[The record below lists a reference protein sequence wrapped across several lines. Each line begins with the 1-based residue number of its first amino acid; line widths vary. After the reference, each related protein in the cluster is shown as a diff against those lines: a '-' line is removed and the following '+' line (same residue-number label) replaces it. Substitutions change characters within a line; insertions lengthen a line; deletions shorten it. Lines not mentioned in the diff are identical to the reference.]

1 MEGQRFGRYRL
12 ERQIGSGGMGDVYE
26 AADVDRDRLVALKLL
41 PELFSNDNEFEQR
54 FRRES
59 RLAARLRDPHIIPIH
74 DYGEIDG
81 RLFIDMRLVED
92 GVTIASL
99 LRDGPLAPD
108 RAVRLLIQIAEGLD
122 AAHSDGLIHRDVKP
136 SNVLVTPRDFVYIID
151 FGIARAT
158 GDTRAGLT
166 TAGSTVGTLD
176 YMAPERFAN
185 SHVDSRADIYSLA
198 CLLYQCLTARP
209 PFRGTDLPTLMNSH
223 ICAEP
228 PRPSGLVP
236 DIPGNLDT
244 VVLRGMAKKP
254 EDRYQTAG
262 ALADAAWRAVE
273 EAGQIERRPT
283 RPARNEATGP
293 DATLPA
299 PTARVG
305 RVGTG
310 FEAAGDGAAT
320 EVPREAQTHVHPVP
334 AVVAAAFGSGTRPD
348 RSGTDATELVHY
360 GQKAAEPE
368 VTAPKG
374 TGPGEGAPHS
384 AARTPR
390 SDATE
395 LVDDG
400 QGAPESDVT
409 AANSAGSGEG
419 PPRSPSLTPP
429 STGRSPAPV
438 PPVPLSDARPRS
450 RRPLA
455 VVGAVLVLVLAVT
468 VFAVVAAIRE
478 TDRPAESSEQVSSR
492 AVPEVTGSIATPPT
506 PGYMAITPD
515 GRFGYVTNRDPRV
528 LTVLDLGT
536 RATVAAISMPAP
548 PRFVAFDRAGARAFI
563 SCYDDAGAVNQVVA
577 VDVQARAVTAA
588 IPVDKQPY
596 ALAVAPDQRTLWVPS
611 HVAGS
616 IDLVNTD
623 TDAVTR
629 SVPVAPNP
637 HWVVFAEARAY
648 VVNHESNLVTVLNAA
663 DARLLATVPVG
674 RSPHSMAPSP
684 DGSRVAVVN
693 YQGNT
698 VSMIDTKT
706 NQVTATVSVGR
717 GPQHVA
723 YAPDGRYIYTANVD
737 DGSVSVIE
745 AATDQV
751 TATVP
756 VGGSPTSIAP
766 APDGRLAYV
775 TLLDESRISILS
787 IGE

>member
-122 AAHSDGLIHRDVKP
+122 AAHGDGLIHRDVKP

-236 DIPGNLDT
+236 DIPGKLDM

-254 EDRYQTAG
+254 EDRYQSAG

-310 FEAAGDGAAT
+310 FEAGNGAAT
-320 EVPREAQTHVHPVP
+320 EVAREAQTHVHPVP
-334 AVVAAAFGSGTRPD
+334 AVVAAAPSSGTQPD
-348 RSGTDATELVHY
+348 RSGADATELVHNSH
-360 GQKAAEPE
+360 GTAEP
-368 VTAPKG
+368 
-374 TGPGEGAPHS
+374 
-384 AARTPR
+384 
-390 SDATE
+390 
-395 LVDDG
+395 
-400 QGAPESDVT
+400 DVT
-409 AANSAGSGEG
+409 GTNSPGSGEG
-419 PPRSPSLTPP
+419 PPPGPSLTPP
-429 STGRSPAPV
+429 STGQSAAPV
-438 PPVPLSDARPRS
+438 PPVPLSGADARPRS

-455 VVGAVLVLVLAVT
+455 IIGTVLVLVLAVT
-468 VFAVVAAIRE
+468 VFAVVAAIRG
-478 TDRPAESSEQVSSR
+478 TDRPAGSSAQAASL

-528 LTVLDLGT
+528 LTVVDLGT
-536 RATVAAISMPAP
+536 RATVAAISMPAA
-548 PRFVAFDRAGARAFI
+548 PRFVAFDRAGARAYI
-563 SCYDDAGAVNQVVA
+563 SCYDEAGTVNQVVA
-577 VDVQARAVTAA
+577 VDVQARTVAAA

-616 IDLVNTD
+616 IDLVNTA

-637 HWVVFAEARAY
+637 HGVVFAAARAY
-648 VVNHESNLVTVLNAA
+648 VVNHESNLVTVLDAT
-663 DARLLATVPVG
+663 DARLLATIPVG
-674 RSPHSMAPSP
+674 RSPHSLAPSP

-693 YQGNT
+693 YEGNT

-706 NQVTATVSVGR
+706 NQVTATVPVGR

-723 YAPDGRYIYTANVD
+723 YAPDGRYIYTANVE
-737 DGSVSVIE
+737 DGSVSVID
-745 AATDQV
+745 AATGQI
-751 TATVP
+751 TATAP

-787 IGE
+787 IGD

>member
-1 MEGQRFGRYRL
+1 MPNGVSLGRGTGGEMEGQRFGRYRL

-99 LRDGPLAPD
+99 LRDGPLAPE

-283 RPARNEATGP
+283 RPARAEATGP

-310 FEAAGDGAAT
+310 FEAAAT

-334 AVVAAAFGSGTRPD
+334 AVVAAAFASGTRPD

-360 GQKAAEPE
+360 GQGAAEPE

-374 TGPGEGAPHS
+374 TGPGEGAPRS
-384 AARTPR
+384 AARTPP

-395 LVDDG
+395 LLDDG
-400 QGAPESDVT
+400 QGAPESDGT

-419 PPRSPSLTPP
+419 
-429 STGRSPAPV
+429 

-478 TDRPAESSEQVSSR
+478 TDRPAGSSEQVASR

-536 RATVAAISMPAP
+536 RATVAAIPMPAP
-548 PRFVAFDRAGARAFI
+548 PRFVAFDRAGARAYV
-563 SCYDDAGAVNQVVA
+563 SCYDEAGTVNQVVA
-577 VDVQARAVTAA
+577 VDVQARTVAAAV
-588 IPVDKQPY
+588 PVDEQPY

-611 HVAGS
+611 HAAGS
-616 IDLVNTD
+616 IDLVDTD

-629 SVPVAPNP
+629 TVPVAPNP
-637 HWVVFAEARAY
+637 HWVVFAAARAY
-648 VVNHESNLVTVLNAA
+648 VVNHESNLVTVLNAT
-663 DARLLATVPVG
+663 DARLLATIPVG

-723 YAPDGRYIYTANVD
+723 FAPDGRSIYTANVD

-756 VGGSPTSIAP
+756 VGGSPTSIAA

-787 IGE
+787 IGG